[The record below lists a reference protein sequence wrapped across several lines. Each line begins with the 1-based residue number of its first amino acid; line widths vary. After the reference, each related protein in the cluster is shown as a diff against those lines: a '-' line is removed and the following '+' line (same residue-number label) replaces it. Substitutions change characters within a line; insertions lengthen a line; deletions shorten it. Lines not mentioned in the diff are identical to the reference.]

1 MTVGTL
7 FSDLLG
13 LAKCIFLKKTK
24 QTTKQPDSGSL
35 GTSYGKDLAI
45 NVGAIIQTFEQRVV
59 E

>member
-13 LAKCIFLKKTK
+13 LAKCIFLKKT